1 MNKVVVCGK
10 GGVKGGEQGG
20 NWVHVFN
27 CVVKED
33 CAFRKGHGGII

>member
-10 GGVKGGEQGG
+10 GGVKGGGLGG
-20 NWVHVFN
+20 NWVHVFS

-33 CAFRKGHGGII
+33 CVIGKGHGGII